1 MTTKTYSL
9 HPIADPKKLGFD
21 PNDYSRF
28 KYGDNVIAR
37 EFGTALADGFI
48 QNVLENSENTLD
60 FTQQIVVISSP
71 YSFIPTA
78 TFAMK
83 NFFVS
88 RLNRWLADHNFATV
102 QETKVHRT
110 ITYKDDYGGLSA
122 EERMRLIGND
132 SFHIDT
138 QFVVGKTLIFLD
150 DIKITGS
157 HERMILKMI
166 SEYGL
171 KNDVFMLYFAELTN
185 TAVHPRFENYL
196 NNYYVNSIFEIE
208 NIVKSTNFVA
218 NTRVVKY
225 LLHYDFDGFCAF
237 ILNQNTDFIENL
249 YDLALGNGY
258 NTIEAYAK
266 NLSFVRDLMAKSA
279 EVEV

>member
-1 MTTKTYSL
+1 
-9 HPIADPKKLGFD
+9 
-21 PNDYSRF
+21 
-28 KYGDNVIAR
+28 
-37 EFGTALADGFI
+37 
-48 QNVLENSENTLD
+48 
-60 FTQQIVVISSP
+60 
-71 YSFIPTA
+71 
-78 TFAMK
+78 
-83 NFFVS
+83 
-88 RLNRWLADHNFATV
+88 
-102 QETKVHRT
+102 
-110 ITYKDDYGGLSA
+110 
-122 EERMRLIGND
+122 MRLIGND

-138 QFVVGKTLIFLD
+138 QFVAGKTLLFLD

-166 SEYGL
+166 HEYGL

-185 TAVHPRFENYL
+185 TSVHPRFENYL

-225 LLHYDFDGFCAF
+225 LLHYDFEAFCGF

-258 NTIEAYAK
+258 HTIEAYAK
-266 NLSFVRDLMAKSA
+266 NLSFVRNLMAKSK